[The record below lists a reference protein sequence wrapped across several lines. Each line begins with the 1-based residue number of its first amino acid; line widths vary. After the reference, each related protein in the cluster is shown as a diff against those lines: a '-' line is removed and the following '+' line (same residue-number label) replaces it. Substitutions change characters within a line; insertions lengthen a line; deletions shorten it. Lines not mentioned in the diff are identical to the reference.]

1 MVFAL
6 AGDST
11 ITSLVPGFASVFLVV
26 RFTAGFS
33 AAVSPSS
40 ALAALVLV
48 VVFFVV
54 AFFAAGFF
62 AAFFFAAVF
71 FAGVS
76 SGCAACW
83 AVSSSSVCFA
93 ISVSP
98 KLAYKFYGNTAQ
110 FPPCGLSTAPAAA
123 ARHLRCQNA
132 R

>member
-26 RFTAGFS
+26 RFAAGFS

-62 AAFFFAAVF
+62 AAVFFAAVF

-83 AVSSSSVCFA
+83 ACKKSKGIAQNTSQMRRDLVYCTRLYTRDRLFRVSRFRAGA
-93 ISVSP
+93 I
-98 KLAYKFYGNTAQ
+98 
-110 FPPCGLSTAPAAA
+110 
-123 ARHLRCQNA
+123 R
-132 R
+132 

>member
-26 RFTAGFS
+26 RFAAGFL

-62 AAFFFAAVF
+62 FGAASFSAWSVQGCLGKDAAWLV
-71 FAGVS
+71 GV
-76 SGCAACW
+76 
-83 AVSSSSVCFA
+83 
-93 ISVSP
+93 
-98 KLAYKFYGNTAQ
+98 
-110 FPPCGLSTAPAAA
+110 
-123 ARHLRCQNA
+123 
-132 R
+132 